1 MKHRVPLLLLFA
13 FGVSTLLSAG
23 QPAADLV
30 VVEKARRT
38 LTVFSGNTAVRTYSV
53 ALGPN
58 PKGHKVQAGDGRT
71 PEGRYTIDYKNE
83 KSAYYL
89 ALHISYPNQQDI
101 LEAKRRGVS
110 PGGDIMVHG
119 LPNGVGA
126 VGQGE
131 DWTRGCIAVTNEEIE
146 EIARLVPPGTP
157 IEIRP

>member
-1 MKHRVPLLLLFA
+1 MSTRVTVLLLLA
-13 FGVSTLLSAG
+13 LGVSSIAVANE
-23 QPAADLV
+23 PKADLV
-30 VVEKARRT
+30 VVEKGKRT
-38 LTVFSGNTAVRTYSV
+38 LSILSGNRVVKTYSV

-58 PKGHKVQAGDGRT
+58 PQGHKLQVGDGRT

-89 ALHISYPNQQDI
+89 ALHISYPNERDV
-101 LEAKRRGVS
+101 LEARRRGVS
-110 PGGDIMVHG
+110 PGGDIMLHG

-131 DWTRGCIAVTNEEIE
+131 DWTRGCIAVNNEEIE
-146 EIARLVPPGTP
+146 EIARMVPNGTP